1 MRWSRMYCAT
11 LQTNRCHFSFQ
22 VGVHWQDRER
32 YRGKQ
37 AEGQRF
43 LNHAWSYVIIVGH
56 LNVKYF

>member
-1 MRWSRMYCAT
+1 MYCAT